1 MTNNMTS
8 TTKLAIIA
16 SLALGIILG
25 IVAENARFNHMV
37 EPQQQQT
44 KQMSIERIKMILAAL
59 GLIALLAGGIWLDNA
74 QHLFCWECLLH

>member
-37 EPQQQQT
+37 EPQQQQ
-44 KQMSIERIKMILAAL
+44 Q
-59 GLIALLAGGIWLDNA
+59 
-74 QHLFCWECLLH
+74 QPQQ